1 MKNVTHETIGATG
14 ALVACAIAGAD
25 VLTTAGCVVV
35 SVLGSRLPDADQH
48 GAKIHRKTGWER
60 RNPLIA
66 LLGFIARIPMVAF
79 AAIVRHRGATHWLST
94 GVAVT
99 AVFAVAAGVVDAVL
113 VLPVAAG
120 LGAGYMLH
128 LLADACTPHGVPLLG
143 PFSRRKRHLLPKAPA
158 DPNGQRARGRGVSR
172 GNVCRGAGRRAHMG
186 VGSRGAPATNDRGRS
201 TSIGA
206 T

>member
-48 GAKIHRKTGWER
+48 GSKIHRTTRLER
-60 RNPLIA
+60 RNPIVG
-66 LLGFIARIPMVAF
+66 LLGFIARIPLVLF
-79 AAIVRHRGATHWLST
+79 ASVTRHRSATHWLST
-94 GVAVT
+94 GLAVT
-99 AVFAVAAGVVDAVL
+99 VICAVVAGVVDAVL

-120 LGAGYMLH
+120 LGAGYTLH

-143 PFSRRKRHLLPKAPA
+143 PFSTRKRHLLAK
-158 DPNGQRARGRGVSR
+158 
-172 GNVCRGAGRRAHMG
+172 GRRIPT
-186 VGSRGAPATNDRGRS
+186 GSGRETVVCLGAMCVAALLVALTW
-201 TSIGA
+201 A
-206 T
+206 

>member
-48 GAKIHRKTGWER
+48 GSKIHRKTRWER

-79 AAIVRHRGATHWLST
+79 AAVVRHRGATHWLST
-94 GVAVT
+94 GLAVT
-99 AVFAVAAGVVDAVL
+99 AVFAVAASVVDAVL

-143 PFSRRKRHLLPKAPA
+143 PFSTRKRHVLPKRWRIPT
-158 DPNGQRARGRGVSR
+158 GSGRETV
-172 GNVCRGAGRRAHMG
+172 VCLAAMCVAGLL
-186 VGSRGAPATNDRGRS
+186 VAT
-201 TSIGA
+201 TWA
-206 T
+206 

>member
-1 MKNVTHETIGATG
+1 MSGVCWTMRSMKNVTHETIGATG

-48 GAKIHRKTGWER
+48 GSKIHRKTGWER
-60 RNPLIA
+60 RNPMIA
-66 LLGFIARIPMVAF
+66 LLGFIARIPLVAF
-79 AAIVRHRGATHWLST
+79 AAVVRHRGATHWLST

-99 AVFAVAAGVVDAVL
+99 AVSAVAAGAVYAAL

-120 LGAGYMLH
+120 LGAGYTLH

-143 PFSRRKRHLLPKAPA
+143 PFSRRKRHLLPK
-158 DPNGQRARGRGVSR
+158 
-172 GNVCRGAGRRAHMG
+172 GRRIRT
-186 VGSRGAPATNDRGRS
+186 GSGPEAVVCLAAMCVAGLVVALTW
-201 TSIGA
+201 A
-206 T
+206 